1 MAQYEVNWTVKIRYT
16 RSIEADSK
24 QEALEVSQDMGDA
37 GVEIEYPDYTVSQMR
52 AKKVTS

>member
-1 MAQYEVNWTVKIRYT
+1 MAQYEVKWTVKYLYT

-24 QEALEVSQDMGDA
+24 QEALEVSQDMGDG
-37 GVEIEYPDYTVSQMR
+37 GVEIEDYDYTVSQMR